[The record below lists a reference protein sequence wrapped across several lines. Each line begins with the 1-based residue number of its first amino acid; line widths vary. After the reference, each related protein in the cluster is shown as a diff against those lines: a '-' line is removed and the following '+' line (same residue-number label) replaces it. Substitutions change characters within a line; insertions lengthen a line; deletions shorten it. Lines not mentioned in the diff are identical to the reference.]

1 MTSDPLKLRT
11 WLTLEEAA
19 DYLSSMTGLDVEEGY
34 ILRLALDG
42 KLQLSVNLP
51 KPMAAIQDCEGA
63 ELAGHR
69 KKIEGV
75 CDFLLK
81 GPGRLELEHR
91 YRISKGLFC
100 ADLGTGEEAFV
111 TGEDGVVYQLQ
122 HPGSETTFG
131 RTAFSPLPDSVL
143 LGVRRQALDA
153 VVASLAS
160 PSLDPEEQQP
170 SKPGDTT
177 DPLDKP
183 LGERERATLLT
194 IIDALAREIG
204 IDISMPSKAGSIIEA
219 LTDKLGARVSARTI
233 ENHLKRIQDAR
244 ERRGKTSN

>member
-1 MTSDPLKLRT
+1 MTSNPLKLRT

-19 DYLSSMTGLDVEEGY
+19 DYLSSMTGLDIEEGY

-100 ADLGTGEEAFV
+100 ADLGTSEEAFV

-131 RTAFSPLPDSVL
+131 RMAFSPLPNSVL

-153 VVASLAS
+153 VAASLPS
-160 PSLDPEEQQP
+160 PSL
-170 SKPGDTT
+170 KPGGATDT
-177 DPLDKP
+177 LDKP
-183 LGERERATLLT
+183 LGERERVTLLT
-194 IIDALAREIG
+194 VIDALAHETG

-219 LTDKLGARVSARTI
+219 LTEKLGARVSARTI

-244 ERRGKTSN
+244 ERRSKTSN